1 MSGWRKKRQ
10 NVGETALRIGFLSPL
25 PRLISDCV
33 CFCISSSA
41 FHLLFMRFHPPTLFF
56 FIHFSLSLS
65 FSLPLPVFNSRLLNV
80 GHSVW
85 KLPSPFSLS
94 LPCQSFSPSFPAS
107 SSPPL
112 GMQFVWAGSRL
123 PDSLLAWLDTAVLDM
138 IYIAYG
144 ECRSCTI
151 IRPGR
156 IYILELAE
164 TFPVLFP

>member
-1 MSGWRKKRQ
+1 MEEKKTKCRRDSA
-10 NVGETALRIGFLSPL
+10 EDRLSLSSATANFWLCLFLYLIFCFSSFIHAVSSPYLVFLHTFLSVSLFLSPS
-25 PRLISDCV
+25 PS
-33 CFCISSSA
+33 
-41 FHLLFMRFHPPTLFF
+41 
-56 FIHFSLSLS
+56 
-65 FSLPLPVFNSRLLNV
+65 VFNSRLLNV

-151 IRPGR
+151 IRPGH